1 MHESKFSEY
10 WAQAQF
16 CYFRAEAAKSPA
28 AKHLWIQL
36 AQDWIALAENL
47 TPSRFSKT
55 ITAQGNN
62 WTHSWPLELL
72 GHW

>member
-16 CYFRAEAAKSPA
+16 CYFRAEAAKNPA

-36 AQDWIALAENL
+36 AQDWIALAETL
-47 TPSRFSKT
+47 MPQT
-55 ITAQGNN
+55 IQQDDYRPREQSEPFVAA
-62 WTHSWPLELL
+62 
-72 GHW
+72 